1 MRIALSFL
9 IGFLS
14 YGLAFGQDSI
24 TLTFDE
30 FLGQVKKN
38 HPIVKQ
44 ANLTLRIG
52 EANLLQSRGGFDPK
66 IEVDYDRKEF
76 KSTEY
81 YDRLNASFKVPT
93 WYGLEFKGNYE
104 RNQGEFLNSSEI
116 LPQDGL
122 YSAGVSMAL
131 GQGFWIN
138 ERMATLKRAKF
149 FLEQSKADRDIL
161 VNQILY
167 AASVAYFDWLKTYRE
182 QQVYSTFLENASF
195 RLNGLK
201 SSVLQGEIAAIDTV
215 EAKIATQDRALSLEQ
230 AMVQLTNKRLAL
242 SNFLWLGDNIPVELQ
257 ENVKPDL
264 EVKLGV
270 DDALEI
276 LGIPLDSFA
285 LEAHPK
291 IKSLGFKIDGLQV
304 DRNLKANKLLPRI
317 DVEYNFLTE
326 TPELINSFNS
336 TAYKGG
342 LRFVFPLFLRKE
354 RGDLKLANFKLSD
367 SEFEFDNTQV
377 EIRNEVLAIYN
388 ELDSFERQNLLIEAI
403 VNNYNT
409 LLVAEE
415 RKFSFGES
423 SLFLVNTR
431 ESSLIN
437 AKLKEIGIENKFLHA
452 KAKLFK
458 SLGINPVKL

>member
-1 MRIALSFL
+1 MRIALSLL

-14 YGLAFGQDSI
+14 CGLAFAQDTI

-52 EANLLQSRGGFDPK
+52 EANLLRSRGGFDPK
-66 IEVDYDRKEF
+66 IEIDYERKEF

-81 YDRLNASFKVPT
+81 YDRLNASFKIPT

-104 RNQGEFLNSSEI
+104 QNQGEFLSASETV
-116 LPQDGL
+116 PEDGL
-122 YSAGVSMAL
+122 YSAGVIMAL

-149 FLEQSKADRDIL
+149 FLEQSKADRDLL

-167 AASVAYFDWLKTYRE
+167 SAAITYFDWLKAYRE
-182 QQVYSTFLENASF
+182 QQVYATFLDNASF

-201 SSVLQGEIAAIDTV
+201 TSVLQGEIAAIDTV

-230 AMVQLTNKRLAL
+230 ALVELTNKRLAL

-257 ENVKPDL
+257 ENVAPDL
-264 EVKLGV
+264 EVKFGI
-270 DDALEI
+270 DEALEI
-276 LGIPLDSFA
+276 SGIPLDSFA
-285 LEAHPK
+285 LQAHPK

-326 TPELINSFNS
+326 TPELINSLNS
-336 TAYKGG
+336 TSYKGG
-342 LRFVFPLFLRKE
+342 LTFVFPLFLRKE
-354 RGDLKLANFKLSD
+354 RGDLRLANFKLSD

-388 ELDSFERQNLLIEAI
+388 ELDSFERQNLLIEDI
-403 VNNYNT
+403 VNNFNT

-437 AKLKEIGIENKFLHA
+437 AKLKEIGIENKFLHT

-458 SLGINPVKL
+458 SLGINPIKL